1 MKKDFN
7 FYFYIFIAFL
17 FILLF
22 QGFIEAYYYK
32 ISAYLNILPFEAKAT
47 INPLIW
53 SENGLVETIQ
63 HFFLLIS
70 LFFIANFIFTHKKK
84 KLLILSISIIYLLGL
99 SYYFFEEISWGQ
111 HLFKWETSDFFLN
124 YNHQRET
131 NFHNI
136 SNLFNELPRSLLLIW
151 CCFSFIIARHFDRI
165 KGHTE
170 IKNFI
175 YPDQNLRKISY
186 LILFFVVPDLI
197 VDKLNLHPGYPIIS
211 GELEWL
217 KEFRLFEFIDLVT
230 FNYIRLSELHELLI
244 DYYILSHAYLLFSKN
259 IFKVKS

>member
-1 MKKDFN
+1 MKRDFN
-7 FYFYIFIAFL
+7 FYFYSFIVFL
-17 FILLF
+17 FFLLF
-22 QGFIEAYYYK
+22 HSFIEAYYYK
-32 ISAYLNILPFEAKAT
+32 ISAYLNFLPFEAKAT

-53 SENGLVETIQ
+53 NENGLVESTQ
-63 HFFLLIS
+63 HFFLLVS
-70 LFFIANFIFTHKKK
+70 LFFITKFIFFHKKN
-84 KLLILSISIIYLLGL
+84 LIILSISIIYLLGL

-111 HLFKWETSDFFLN
+111 HLFKWETPDFFLK

-136 SNLFNELPRSLLLIW
+136 SNFFNELPRSLLLIW
-151 CCFSFIIARHFDRI
+151 CCFSFILARYLDNI
-165 KGHTE
+165 KSLKE

-186 LILFFVVPDLI
+186 LILFFVVPDLF
-197 VDKLNLHPGYPIIS
+197 VDKFNLHPGYPIIS

-244 DYYILSHAYLLFSKN
+244 DYYILSHAYILFSKN
-259 IFKVKS
+259 NFKVKN